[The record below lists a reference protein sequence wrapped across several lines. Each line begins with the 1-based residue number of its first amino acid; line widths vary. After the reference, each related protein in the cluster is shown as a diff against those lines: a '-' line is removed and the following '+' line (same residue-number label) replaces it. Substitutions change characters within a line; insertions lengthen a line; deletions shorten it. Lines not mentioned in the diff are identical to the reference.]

1 MLMRSTASLMLPS
14 WLGSRERSMAWRTA
28 VPLQP
33 DVTAEHALNA

>member
-14 WLGSRERSMAWRTA
+14 WFGSRARSIASSTA

-33 DVTAEHALNA
+33 VVTAEHAL